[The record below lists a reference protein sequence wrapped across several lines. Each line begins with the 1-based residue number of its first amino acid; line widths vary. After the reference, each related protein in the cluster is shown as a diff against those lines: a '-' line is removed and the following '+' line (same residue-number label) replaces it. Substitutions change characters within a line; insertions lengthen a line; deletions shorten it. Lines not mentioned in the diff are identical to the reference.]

1 MQVAPT
7 SHAPRLR
14 HPCERLPPPL
24 AGQGAVSG
32 QASCEQPSVD
42 RSQALGGGCS
52 GRCERRALRTSRRLL
67 DTEILESLSSS
78 PAHRSSSSSSVTAI
92 SFGRDLGALANE
104 ADLFLVGRTQNG
116 AESYRRRLSFRSVR
130 KQVRI
135 SFIEIWTK
143 NLSPPLHHVIVFLR
157 LAYRRRRFGPSSRF
171 ASTLSAPPGVPTAS
185 VSEPAGVVVAPA
197 ISTPPPSAAALG
209 DVLGAVAEPRKLALA
224 SASKVS
230 SLERA
235 TPSTP
240 LPSPALPASAPN

>member
-1 MQVAPT
+1 M
-7 SHAPRLR
+7 
-14 HPCERLPPPL
+14 
-24 AGQGAVSG
+24 
-32 QASCEQPSVD
+32 
-42 RSQALGGGCS
+42 GGGCS

-104 ADLFLVGRTQNG
+104 ADLFLVGRTQKG

-171 ASTLSAPPGVPTAS
+171 ASTL
-185 VSEPAGVVVAPA
+185 SEPAGVVVAPA

>member
-1 MQVAPT
+1 MGERVVS
-7 SHAPRLR
+7 SHQLIGAR
-14 HPCERLPPPL
+14 HW
-24 AGQGAVSG
+24 
-32 QASCEQPSVD
+32 
-42 RSQALGGGCS
+42 GGGCS

-92 SFGRDLGALANE
+92 SFGRDLGALATRPICSSWE
-104 ADLFLVGRTQNG
+104 
-116 AESYRRRLSFRSVR
+116 ERRRGRNLTQGDCLSAASA
-130 KQVRI
+130 KA
-135 SFIEIWTK
+135 SPHKFIEIWTK